1 MCAAF
6 EGQGL
11 THREPAVDELDFER
25 YVKSLSPLMHPGRDV
40 LWVLGG
46 RTDTNDRKIKR
57 ILARNFI
64 SAQAFHLCYN
74 TQQMMQF
81 GHFKK
86 QRGIA
91 NSRSHELLY
100 LCYKNR
106 VPKQLSKLRVHVDA
120 GSAVFNEVVRSVP
133 VLPQKSHALVSR
145 EIRETS
151 LESMI
156 SMDVCEMEAKGPH
169 HQPPPAHG

>member
-1 MCAAF
+1 MGFYDVKHAKLCAVFAG
-6 EGQGL
+6 EGL

-25 YVKSLSPLMHPGRDV
+25 YVKSLSPLMLPERDV

-46 RTDTNDRKIKR
+46 RTDTHDRRIKR

-64 SAQAFHLCYN
+64 SAKAFHLSYN
-74 TQQMMQF
+74 TKQMMQF

-120 GSAVFNEVVRSVP
+120 GSAGFNQLVRSVAGVP
-133 VLPQKSHALVSR
+133 AQSHALVAR
-145 EIRETS
+145 
-151 LESMI
+151 
-156 SMDVCEMEAKGPH
+156 
-169 HQPPPAHG
+169 